1 MHELI
6 KGVNVVVEHIFK
18 EANKMRNFIANN
30 VFYFA
35 GIDSVIFPTFQ
46 ILQREAK
53 TLINVDKDQVPN
65 LRI

>member
-1 MHELI
+1 
-6 KGVNVVVEHIFK
+6 
-18 EANKMRNFIANN
+18 MRNFIANN